1 MKLVVLAHASNHST
15 KEAEAGILPLFR
27 GLPELPG
34 ESLGS
39 LGYKVR
45 LCPPN
50 KPKAKP
56 TSKTKINSVSVP
68 TNIY

>member
-15 KEAEAGILPLFR
+15 KEAKAGILPLVR
-27 GLPELPG
+27 GLPGLPG

-50 KPKAKP
+50 KTKAKQ
-56 TSKTKINSVSVP
+56 TRKTKTNSVSVP
-68 TNIY
+68 TNTY